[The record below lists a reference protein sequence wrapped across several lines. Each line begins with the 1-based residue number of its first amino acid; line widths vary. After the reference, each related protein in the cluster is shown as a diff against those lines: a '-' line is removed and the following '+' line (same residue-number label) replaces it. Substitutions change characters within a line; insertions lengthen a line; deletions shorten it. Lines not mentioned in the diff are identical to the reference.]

1 MIEGKGQQVNL
12 NSASQQTL
20 VLSQG
25 YLQAEIVDSEE
36 DLVNRSK
43 YHESSEE
50 TGTRVIAGVSR
61 AEGSKC
67 DRCWNYSSHVGSD
80 KSHPSLCER
89 CVPVINEIGFQLPPT
104 DAVAA

>member
-1 MIEGKGQQVNL
+1 M
-12 NSASQQTL
+12 
-20 VLSQG
+20 
-25 YLQAEIVDSEE
+25 QAEIVDSEE
-36 DLVNRSK
+36 ELVNRSK

-50 TGTRVIAGVSR
+50 AGTRVIAGVSR